1 MANIAPKVTVKV
13 DTLQCENELV
23 RLAAVTGEDIG
34 DILRQEGRLAAD
46 LLMSYTPPFKKYGKK
61 AGAKKAGDT
70 RIKIE
75 VGALFLA
82 GSEFK
87 GKGENSIIEKI
98 GKASKAGD
106 TSALAVL
113 LPKAGFDIPAGRI
126 HPPSLNTAHQNSRMR
141 TGRVEGKRK
150 RGGKPPTGYYVRNKY
165 LARTRLEIN
174 RQKKRAQA
182 AVGKAKSGWTAGLLH
197 FGGKAPAYVSRH
209 GLSRGGFSD
218 NSKDKRNPYI
228 ILTNRV
234 KFMPWLDTELNIT
247 RNAANKRKKAL
258 ESRIE
263 KALRNRARET
273 QTRANRPRRKA
284 A

>member
-1 MANIAPKVTVKV
+1 MSNFEPRVTVKV
-13 DTLQCENELV
+13 DTKQCENELV

-61 AGAKKAGDT
+61 GGAKKAGDT

-106 TSALAVL
+106 TSALAML
-113 LPKAGFDIPAGRI
+113 LPKAGLDIPIERI
-126 HPPSLNTAHQNSRMR
+126 HPASLNTAHQNSRMR
-141 TGRVEGKRK
+141 NGRIEGKRK

-165 LARTRLEIN
+165 LARTRFEIN

-182 AVGKAKSGWTAGLLH
+182 AVGKAKSGWSAGLLH
-197 FGGKAPAYVSRH
+197 FGGKPPAYVSRH
-209 GLSRGGFSD
+209 GLSRGSFSD

-234 KFMPWLDTELNIT
+234 KFMPWLDAELNIT
-247 RNAANKRKKAL
+247 RNAANKRKRAL
-258 ESRIE
+258 E
-263 KALRNRARET
+263 NRARET
-273 QTRANRPRRKA
+273 QTRANRPRKA